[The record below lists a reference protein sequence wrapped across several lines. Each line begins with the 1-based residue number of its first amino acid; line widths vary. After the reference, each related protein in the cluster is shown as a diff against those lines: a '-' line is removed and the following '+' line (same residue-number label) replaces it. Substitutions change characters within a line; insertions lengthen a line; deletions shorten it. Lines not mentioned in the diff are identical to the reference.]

1 VESMACG
8 TPVLTYNKQGPGE
21 TVINNETGWL
31 VDTPED
37 LVNMT
42 IKLWHDGYPEHMRVR
57 ARERALMYDE
67 SVVMMAWMDLIRRI
81 IGQ

>member
-1 VESMACG
+1 
-8 TPVLTYNKQGPGE
+8 
-21 TVINNETGWL
+21 
-31 VDTPED
+31 
-37 LVNMT
+37 
-42 IKLWHDGYPEHMRVR
+42 MRVR